1 MRVLIV
7 VRRNRNMVKSET
19 VQLLKEIHPNL
30 FEIKIIYPML
40 NALGKCVSGEYIN
53 AVEDWWLSKVKNDI
67 TWQRFQVI
75 PETQAIRYENQYM
88 VEKYFEYIKMQLPAL
103 TGTVFEHLD
112 LWQNPPLT
120 LSDWLGKLGLSRT
133 KQQDNTSWWRNLRTD
148 EEQEMN
154 RHPNRSS
161 RWIPNRLRTIKSKN
175 TFYFGKPL
183 TRPIEKWSER
193 EGDYTEEK
201 IITDYAF
208 IPEDHEKWKQYEYIS
223 PFTYKETAKG
233 SRTPIWLKNPNTM
246 EYFEK
251 GEDKIDYNATASVYL
266 QTTSL
271 GEWQVVV
278 VKFFDITD
286 EKVSEAFNEYDFGQ
300 RYAAILTFGT
310 EDLHERHTGNSEGV
324 RLYPKSFTI
333 RPTKRD
339 DYVAFQPA
347 QSKITWRDLRVMN
360 YYAPEMNQHG
370 MLNWYGSF

>member
-1 MRVLIV
+1 
-7 VRRNRNMVKSET
+7 
-19 VQLLKEIHPNL
+19 
-30 FEIKIIYPML
+30 
-40 NALGKCVSGEYIN
+40 
-53 AVEDWWLSKVKNDI
+53 
-67 TWQRFQVI
+67 
-75 PETQAIRYENQYM
+75 
-88 VEKYFEYIKMQLPAL
+88 
-103 TGTVFEHLD
+103 
-112 LWQNPPLT
+112 
-120 LSDWLGKLGLSRT
+120 
-133 KQQDNTSWWRNLRTD
+133 
-148 EEQEMN
+148 
-154 RHPNRSS
+154 
-161 RWIPNRLRTIKSKN
+161 
-175 TFYFGKPL
+175 
-183 TRPIEKWSER
+183 
-193 EGDYTEEK
+193 
-201 IITDYAF
+201 
-208 IPEDHEKWKQYEYIS
+208 
-223 PFTYKETAKG
+223 
-233 SRTPIWLKNPNTM
+233 M

-347 QSKITWRDLRVMN
+347 QSKITWKDLRVVN